1 MKPIIDLSY
10 ARSITQMVH
19 LQYTRERESKKN
31 AKTRTEEEINP
42 IIIIF
47 VNKVLKMLSASIQ
60 FQIRKFRLQSKVV
73 GLVFFTN

>member
-1 MKPIIDLSY
+1 MPVQLHKWCIY
-10 ARSITQMVH
+10 NTH
-19 LQYTRERESKKN
+19 KRESKKN

-73 GLVFFTN
+73 GVVFFTN